1 MAMVKRSISV
11 TEQQARWI
19 KSKIDSG
26 QYGNESE
33 VFRDLIRERVAQEQE
48 IERVRAA
55 LIKGE
60 KSGFTD
66 RSIEDIWEEVEQE
79 CRDNRAQIPTKC

>member
-79 CRDNRAQIPTKC
+79 YRDNRAQIPTK

>member
-1 MAMVKRSISV
+1 MTMVKRSISV

-19 KSKIDSG
+19 RSKIDSG

-33 VFRDLIRERVAQEQE
+33 VFRDLIRERVAREEE
-48 IERVRAA
+48 IKSVRAA

-60 KSGFTD
+60 QSGFTD
-66 RSIEDIWEEVEQE
+66 QSVEDIWEEAEQLYRKKCAE
-79 CRDNRAQIPTKC
+79 IPNKP

>member
-1 MAMVKRSISV
+1 MTMVKRSISV

-19 KSKIDSG
+19 KSKIESG

-33 VFRDLIRERVAQEQE
+33 VFRDLIRDRVAQEQE
-48 IERVRAA
+48 IEAVRAA

-60 KSGFTD
+60 QSGFTD
-66 RSIEDIWEEVEQE
+66 QSVEEIWEEAEQLYRKR
-79 CRDNRAQIPTKC
+79 CAQIPNKS

>member
-26 QYGNESE
+26 QFGNESE

-55 LIKGE
+55 LIAAE

-66 RSIEDIWEEVEQE
+66 RSVEDIWEEAEQLY
-79 CRDNRAQIPTKC
+79 RKKGAKISGQS

>member
-11 TEQQARWI
+11 TEQQAQWI

-33 VFRDLIRERVAQEQE
+33 VFRDLIRERVAREQE
-48 IERVRAA
+48 IEAVRTA
-55 LIKGE
+55 LIEGE
-60 KSGFTD
+60 RSGFTHLNF
-66 RSIEDIWEEVEQE
+66 EEIWEETERQYRE
-79 CRDNRAQIPTKC
+79 MNARLPNKP

>member
-55 LIKGE
+55 LIAAE

-66 RSIEDIWEEVEQE
+66 RSVEDIWEEAEQLY
-79 CRDNRAQIPTKC
+79 RKKGAKISGQS